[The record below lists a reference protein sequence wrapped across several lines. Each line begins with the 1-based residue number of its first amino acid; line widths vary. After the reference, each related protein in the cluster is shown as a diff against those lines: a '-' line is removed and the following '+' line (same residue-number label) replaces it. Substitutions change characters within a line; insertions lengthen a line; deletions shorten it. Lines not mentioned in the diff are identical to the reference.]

1 MIEVKDDTRAAVLM
15 YDEFEEFG
23 ALQDPE
29 KALDEAILS
38 KDTWKESWSKE
49 PADAYIQMLQ
59 GLE

>member
-1 MIEVKDDTRAAVLM
+1 MIEMKEDARAEVLM

-23 ALQDPE
+23 VLQDPE
-29 KALDEAILS
+29 KALDDAILS
-38 KDTWKESWSKE
+38 KESWKESWNKE